1 MRPFTQIVYLP
12 KFANSDSPARINYFT
27 GKLTINKSVFSKL
40 SKEHRIYVL
49 LHELGH
55 YNLFSDCEF
64 SADDFAHY
72 YFNQMGYS
80 INDKMINEI
89 ANVLDMENEQN
100 IQRLQKHIARLNQDQ
115 IAAYAGEP
123 LTNQEIEQR
132 AITECDGML
141 GLTDSD
147 YEDEVAALQAQFD
160 MIKDFNECA
169 SMKGKLRTNRC
180 NKKRNNSLN
189 DARKALN
196 KAISVRN
203 SKRAMKNERRKGKTY
218 KNCFRTVGRALKK
231 QGKGSQNASKGRADM
246 ILAEQGI
253 DSQANRRAATMDG
266 ITGIVDSIAGIF
278 GGGPLGGPNGNPMA
292 IILIVLAVGA
302 AAYYFMNRKG
312 QGNASSTS

>member
-64 SADDFAHY
+64 SADDFAHH

-89 ANVLDMENEQN
+89 ANVLDMENDQN
-100 IQRLQKHIARLNQDQ
+100 IQRLQNHISRLNQDQ
-115 IAAYAGEP
+115 LSAYDGEP
-123 LTNQEIEQR
+123 VTDQEIAMEARSQ
-132 AITECDGML
+132 CDGML
-141 GLTDSD
+141 GISD
-147 YEDEVAALQAQFD
+147 MDYDDEINVIKENIKLMQDFDECKDIRRRTTKNRCYKKRTNSIKKMRAALTKA
-160 MIKDFNECA
+160 
-169 SMKGKLRTNRC
+169 MKN
-180 NKKRNNSLN
+180 
-189 DARKALN
+189 
-196 KAISVRN
+196 RN
-203 SKRAMKNERRKGKTY
+203 SKMAIRSEKRKSKQY
-218 KNCFRTVGRALKK
+218 KNCYKAM
-231 QGKGSQNASKGRADM
+231 GKGIKKAGKGYQRQSKGQADR

-266 ITGIVDSIAGIF
+266 ITGIVNSIAGIF
-278 GGGPLGGPNGNPMA
+278 GGGQGPGGGNPMA
-292 IILIVLAVGA
+292 IILIVIAVGA

-312 QGNASSTS
+312 EGNASSTS